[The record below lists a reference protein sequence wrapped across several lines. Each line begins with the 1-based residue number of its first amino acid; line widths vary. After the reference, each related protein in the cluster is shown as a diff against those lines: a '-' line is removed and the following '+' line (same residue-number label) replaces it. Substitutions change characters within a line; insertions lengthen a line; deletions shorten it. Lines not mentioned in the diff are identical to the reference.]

1 MGDFDNLMKLERQR
15 LIRKQVKT
23 NGRVT
28 VPELSQRF
36 NVSEATIRRDLDD
49 LTEQGW
55 VRRTHGGAMNNERV
69 SREQPMVI
77 RAGEHQAEK
86 ERIGQAATNLIRENE
101 TIFLGSGSTALE
113 IARHLPPD
121 LTLTVITNSLPI
133 VNALTDYENIELIVI
148 GGMLRTSEYSMVGHI
163 AEQAIKEFRA
173 DRVFIGMHAIDI
185 RHGFTN
191 DFLPEVMTDRAILE
205 IGLQVVIVSD
215 SSKFGRI
222 SSVLVAPVESADLI
236 ITDDNL
242 LEEIVEEIRSLEVD
256 VLLV

>member
-1 MGDFDNLMKLERQR
+1 
-15 LIRKQVKT
+15 
-23 NGRVT
+23 
-28 VPELSQRF
+28 VPELSKRF
-36 NVSEATIRRDLDD
+36 NVSGATIRRDLDE
-49 LTEQGW
+49 LTGQGW

-86 ERIGQAATNLIRENE
+86 ERIGQAAAKMVRENE

-113 IARHLPPD
+113 IARRLPPD
-121 LTLTVITNSLPI
+121 LSLIVITNSLPI
-133 VNALTDYENIELIVI
+133 VNALTDYEHIELIVI

-205 IGLQVVIVSD
+205 IALQVVIVSD
-215 SSKFGRI
+215 SSKFERI
-222 SSVLVAPVESADLI
+222 SSVLVAPIDVADLI
-236 ITDDNL
+236 ITDHKL
-242 LEEIVEEIRSLEVD
+242 PAEIVDEFQTLGID